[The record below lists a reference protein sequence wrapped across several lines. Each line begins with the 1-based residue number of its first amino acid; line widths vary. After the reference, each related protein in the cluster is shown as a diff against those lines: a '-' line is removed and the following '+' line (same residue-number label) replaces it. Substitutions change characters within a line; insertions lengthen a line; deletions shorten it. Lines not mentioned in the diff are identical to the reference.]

1 MANISNKELFVE
13 LAYNGVIR
21 TLKISIRRIR
31 LACIMESLKIII
43 EMAMEL
49 WNIMM
54 DNYIL
59 GAGLMAVKMG
69 GGKTIEMIN
78 N

>member
-49 WNIMM
+49 
-54 DNYIL
+54 
-59 GAGLMAVKMG
+59 
-69 GGKTIEMIN
+69 
-78 N
+78 